1 MSLQISGKKSYL
13 YAKRKKKMAPLLK
26 IKSSQMMKV
35 DWVITSNPEKASS
48 SKLNLGFW
56 SYNLLAKNKIKLKI
70 LFKRNKNHVIKSNK
84 KYMNVSYPSHL
95 VGILVCLKYI
105 LYKKWNLKKL
115 YI

>member
-1 MSLQISGKKSYL
+1 
-13 YAKRKKKMAPLLK
+13 MAPLFK

-56 SYNLLAKNKIKLKI
+56 SYNLLVKNKIKLKI
-70 LFKRNKNHVIKSNK
+70 LFKRNKNKVIKSNNK

-105 LYKKWNLKKL
+105 L
-115 YI
+115 